1 MKKAERIIRGLL
13 AFLLAAGCYFF
24 LAPAGRFSAQIV
36 LSGSM
41 EPAVRTGAL
50 IFTDKKQTKPK
61 QGDVISYRF
70 NDALITHRVLREEN
84 GIYITQGDANE
95 TEDPNPVYPEQIE
108 GTVVFSIPFLGYGAF
123 FLRKQTIFGV
133 IGLMLIQEF
142 VFCAIHWKGE
152 HRQTMQ
158 KHT

>member
-61 QGDVISYRF
+61 QGDVISYRL
-70 NDALITHRVLREEN
+70 NHALITHRVLREEN

-108 GTVVFSIPFLGYGAF
+108 MCIRDRSGNGLPDDKKN
-123 FLRKQTIFGV
+123 RGV
-133 IGLMLIQEF
+133 CFTGRLKEREL
-142 VFCAIHWKGE
+142 
-152 HRQTMQ
+152 
-158 KHT
+158 